1 MRIHCVGKL
10 NATQRRDF
18 SFFTHDESETFFLL
32 DSRRLSLA
40 RRLIFTKIHFLSL
53 LVTNKINYGYWVF
66 MLRGRF
72 FVEMELKASRAYV
85 PPSWLLIPSYPKILE
100 WKFSNEKLRS
110 SVEESGFK
118 TKDRLP
124 EAKVNVEVLT
134 ESFLMLIDFAYKNLN
149 EMKS

>member
-1 MRIHCVGKL
+1 
-10 NATQRRDF
+10 
-18 SFFTHDESETFFLL
+18 
-32 DSRRLSLA
+32 
-40 RRLIFTKIHFLSL
+40 
-53 LVTNKINYGYWVF
+53 

-85 PPSWLLIPSYPKILE
+85 PPSWLLIPSYQKILE
-100 WKFSNEKLRS
+100 WKFLNEKLRS

-134 ESFLMLIDFAYKNLN
+134 ESLLMLIEFAYKNLN